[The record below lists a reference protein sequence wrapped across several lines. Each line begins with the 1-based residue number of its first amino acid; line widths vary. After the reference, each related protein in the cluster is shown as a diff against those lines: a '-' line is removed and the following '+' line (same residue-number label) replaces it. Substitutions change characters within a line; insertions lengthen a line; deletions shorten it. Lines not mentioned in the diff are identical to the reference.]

1 MAYFKDITSRTHD
14 PTKQNAVIM
23 GRKTWESIPSK
34 FRPLPGRLNV
44 VLSRSGDENSS
55 ARCNQS
61 GEVQTGMT
69 GLLDGWK
76 GLHLGMR
83 VLRSNV
89 TTATQSVRI

>member
-1 MAYFKDITSRTHD
+1 MAYFKDITSRTYD

-55 ARCNQS
+55 ARCNQP

-76 GLHLGMR
+76 GLHWARGCRGAM
-83 VLRSNV
+83 
-89 TTATQSVRI
+89 